1 MIGDKNVNNAK
12 KMSEYSVLV
21 DMNAKITL
29 YVNAR
34 SEQDAMEKA
43 EEMMYELETD
53 TVLRPSIPDRA
64 TGLDVDEVY
73 CTVSCAMET

>member
-1 MIGDKNVNNAK
+1 MNNAK
-12 KMSEYSVLV
+12 RMSEYEVMV
-21 DMNAKITL
+21 NMNVKIAL

-34 SEQDAMEKA
+34 SEQEAMAKA

-73 CTVSCAMET
+73 CTVSCAIEM

>member
-1 MIGDKNVNNAK
+1 
-12 KMSEYSVLV
+12 MSEYAVMV
-21 DMNAKITL
+21 NMNVKIAL

-34 SEQDAMEKA
+34 SEKEAIEKA
-43 EEMMYELETD
+43 EEMMYELEND

>member
-1 MIGDKNVNNAK
+1 MNNAK
-12 KMSEYSVLV
+12 RMSEYEVMV
-21 DMNAKITL
+21 NMTVKIAL

>member
-1 MIGDKNVNNAK
+1 MV
-12 KMSEYSVLV
+12 SEYAVMV
-21 DMNAKITL
+21 NMNAKITL

-34 SEQDAMEKA
+34 SEQEAMEKA
-43 EEMMYELETD
+43 EDMMYELETD